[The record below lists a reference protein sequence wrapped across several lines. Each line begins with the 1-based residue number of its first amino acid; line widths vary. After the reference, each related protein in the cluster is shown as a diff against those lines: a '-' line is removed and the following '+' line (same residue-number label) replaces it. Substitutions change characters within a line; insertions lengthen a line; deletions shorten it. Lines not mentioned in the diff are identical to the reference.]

1 MTDTAQCAKCAFKI
15 DLPHSDMLEIFYK
28 DHNCELT
35 ALQEAIQRVREL
47 HYKDEYGFCSECY
60 WQSDC
65 LIEEYP
71 CRTLKALEGEQ

>member
-1 MTDTAQCAKCAFKI
+1 MI
-15 DLPHSDMLEIFYK
+15 DRSIEWQAIAEIYS
-28 DHNCELT
+28 
-35 ALQEAIQRVREL
+35 EAIQRVREL

-71 CRTLKALEGEQ
+71 CRTLKALDGEQ